1 MFLDEAKINIK
12 AGDGGNGM
20 ISFFNRRGSRKKIS
34 SGGSGGKGGNVI
46 IRATS
51 NVNTLYG
58 FKKKV
63 HFKAQNGQN
72 GMSNNKNGKNGE
84 DLVIEVPIG
93 TVIKEKEVV
102 IADLKEECNEIVVSE
117 GG

>member
-20 ISFFNRRGSRKKIS
+20 ISFFYLRGSRKKIA

-46 IRATS
+46 IRASS

-58 FKKKV
+58 FKKRCISKHKMGRMACQIPKMV
-63 HFKAQNGQN
+63 K
-72 GMSNNKNGKNGE
+72 MVKK
-84 DLVIEVPIG
+84 LL
-93 TVIKEKEVV
+93 
-102 IADLKEECNEIVVSE
+102 LKFR
-117 GG
+117 

>member
-20 ISFFNRRGSRKKIS
+20 ISFFYLRGSRKKIA

-46 IRATS
+46 IRASS

-72 GMSNNKNGKNGE
+72 GMSNNKSGKNGE
-84 DLVIEVPIG
+84 EIVIEVPVG
-93 TVIKEKEVV
+93 TMIKDRDLV
-102 IADLKEECNEIVVSE
+102 IADLKEEGS
-117 GG
+117 

>member
-20 ISFFNRRGSRKKIS
+20 ISFFNLRGSRKKIS

-46 IRATS
+46 IRASS
-51 NVNTLYG
+51 NVSTLYG

-72 GMSNNKNGKNGE
+72 GMPNNKKGRNGE
-84 DLVIEVPIG
+84 DIVIEVPVG
-93 TVIKEKEVV
+93 TIVKDGVIP
-102 IADLKEECNEIVVSE
+102 IADLNKAGSDVV
-117 GG
+117 